1 MLEKGRARLRERG
14 WRQRDEQSD
23 EKREMEIERKQERDR
38 ERTREREREEIRRKG
53 GCEGGKTADGIG
65 GAKLL
70 GGGLIKPS

>member
-1 MLEKGRARLRERG
+1 MPEKGRARLRERG

-23 EKREMEIERKQERDR
+23 EKRE
-38 ERTREREREEIRRKG
+38 REERVRKGESGKRCGGRG